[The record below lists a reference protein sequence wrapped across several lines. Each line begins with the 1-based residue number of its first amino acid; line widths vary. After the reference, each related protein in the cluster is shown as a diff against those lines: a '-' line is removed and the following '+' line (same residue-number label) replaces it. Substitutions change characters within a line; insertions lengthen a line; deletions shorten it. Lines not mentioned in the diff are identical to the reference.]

1 MLPSASEIVLNLSPD
16 DENLERGGYL
26 ISPEPESGWKYG
38 EDEWYVNGNGIPSG
52 QYGQYLFT
60 YNDYSRYPDGSRFV
74 YDFKADNPIKV
85 TIQTGMWSNNSFS
98 LYTHGDFRIGFSAT
112 GLSSGQQTREFS
124 YGDRVTI
131 YADGA
136 DYAVPGEGDRWRYDY
151 LRGFFTTRW
160 QALDDLGEYSQTS
173 AGSYSFT
180 ATKDITINIVFMPT
194 IR

>member
-1 MLPSASEIVLNLSPD
+1 MCIIDCLSTIVFILPLHLDYTKVIILILWWRNFQ
-16 DENLERGGYL
+16 LEYWRTFQL
-26 ISPEPESGWKYG
+26 VS
-38 EDEWYVNGNGIPSG
+38 
-52 QYGQYLFT
+52 T
-60 YNDYSRYPDGSRFV
+60 RYPDGSRFV

-136 DYAVPGEGDRWRYDY
+136 DYAVPGEGDRWRYNY

>member
-1 MLPSASEIVLNLSPD
+1 M
-16 DENLERGGYL
+16 
-26 ISPEPESGWKYG
+26 
-38 EDEWYVNGNGIPSG
+38 
-52 QYGQYLFT
+52 
-60 YNDYSRYPDGSRFV
+60 
-74 YDFKADNPIKV
+74 

-98 LYTHGDFRIGFSAT
+98 LYTYGDFRIGFSAT

-136 DYAVPGEGDRWRYDY
+136 DYAVPGEGDRWRYNY
-151 LRGFFTTRW
+151 LRGFFTTGW